1 MSNIYNNILD
11 LKNYFDVFIFD
22 AYGVFWDGGYFYKNS
37 IENMSILIKEYNK
50 TVYILSNTTQTSK
63 EAEESYNKKGLK
75 KGIHY
80 NEIITSGEVMKD
92 ALINNSV
99 LKQKGIKIWQYGTST
114 NLVLENTNYIKT
126 NNIDEADYIYLS
138 SLLITNDKYKKLLNK
153 FDKSVFFESKRTTKN
168 GEKLWDTT
176 DKRVFLEDID
186 YLYSK
191 HLPIMVSNT
200 DEIASAIDKNTG
212 QTHFMIRQ
220 GTLIKELKKMGAEII
235 EFGKP
240 NIIAFNFVFN
250 KLKQNNINID
260 KNRTAMIGD
269 TLKTDIL
276 GANNANIKSVL
287 CINTGTT
294 NYNASKIINKKIN
307 INLFDAIKILEK
319 ENNVKVDYYINSVGG
334 FN

>member
-1 MSNIYNNILD
+1 
-11 LKNYFDVFIFD
+11 
-22 AYGVFWDGGYFYKNS
+22 
-37 IENMSILIKEYNK
+37 
-50 TVYILSNTTQTSK
+50 
-63 EAEESYNKKGLK
+63 
-75 KGIHY
+75 
-80 NEIITSGEVMKD
+80 
-92 ALINNSV
+92 
-99 LKQKGIKIWQYGTST
+99 
-114 NLVLENTNYIKT
+114 
-126 NNIDEADYIYLS
+126 
-138 SLLITNDKYKKLLNK
+138 
-153 FDKSVFFESKRTTKN
+153 
-168 GEKLWDTT
+168 
-176 DKRVFLEDID
+176 
-186 YLYSK
+186 
-191 HLPIMVSNT
+191 MVSNT

-260 KNRTAMIGD
+260 KNKTAMIGD